1 MKGVT
6 NMHGKWTVE
15 NFVKHDREN
24 PEVYKMFERFA
35 LEASKYK
42 QRYSAKSIFHRIRW
56 ETMIS
61 EKDSQYKIDDG
72 WISHYARK
80 FMGNHPELG
89 TFFETRVRE
98 NTYHTTQW
106 TNELTKREEDQDD

>member
-1 MKGVT
+1 
-6 NMHGKWTVE
+6 
-15 NFVKHDREN
+15 
-24 PEVYKMFERFA
+24 MFERFA

-80 FMGNHPELG
+80 FMGNHPELE

-98 NTYHTTQW
+98 DTYH
-106 TNELTKREEDQDD
+106 NELTKREENKDD